1 VVEQRDRTAV
11 ASFFASEPMAV
22 GRVTTLGEGEAHHA
36 RVRRIA
42 IGDRLRLVDGAGGVG
57 YGNVVKLGKAQ
68 AMIEIDLLD
77 KVEPLPVIHLM
88 VPIADRDRML
98 LVGEK
103 ATELSAFS
111 WRPVMWRRSR
121 DVSPRGE
128 GMSFQARLRA
138 RMVGALTQCGGAW
151 LPVIYPDAPPDRAV
165 AACPSGTRWLL
176 DKDGEPLPALPI
188 TAPITIA
195 IGPEGGLEAN
205 ERSELLG
212 AGFIPVTLAPLTL
225 RFDTAA
231 IASLGIV
238 RAALSAATV
247 RSGV

>member
-1 VVEQRDRTAV
+1 MEQRDRTAI
-11 ASFFASEPMAV
+11 ATFFASEPMAA
-22 GRVTTLGEGEAHHA
+22 GRATTLSEGEAHHA

-68 AMIEIDLLD
+68 ATVDVDVLD
-77 KVEPLPVIHLM
+77 RVEPLPVIHLM

-128 GMSFQARLRA
+128 GMSFQTRLRA

-151 LPVIYPDAPPDRAV
+151 LPAIYPDAPPDRAV

-176 DKDGEPLPALPI
+176 DKAGDPLPSLPM
-188 TAPITIA
+188 TAPITLA
-195 IGPEGGLEAN
+195 IGPEGGLEAG
-205 ERSELLG
+205 ERTDLL
-212 AGFIPVTLAPLTL
+212 ASGFVPVTLAPLTL

-231 IASLGIV
+231 IAGLGIV
-238 RAALSAATV
+238 RAALSAAVERT
-247 RSGV
+247 RG

>member
-1 VVEQRDRTAV
+1 
-11 ASFFASEPMAV
+11 MV
-22 GRVTTLGEGEAHHA
+22 GGHVTTLSEGEAHHA

-68 AMIEIDLLD
+68 AMVEVDVLD
-77 KVEPLPVIHLM
+77 RVEPLPVIHLM

-128 GMSFQARLRA
+128 GMSFQTRLRA

-165 AACPSGTRWLL
+165 AACPAGTRWLL
-176 DKDGEPLPALPI
+176 DKDGEPLPTMPVH
-188 TAPITIA
+188 APITLA
-195 IGPEGGLEAN
+195 IGPEGGLEPG
-205 ERSELLG
+205 ERSELMS
-212 AGFIPVTLAPLTL
+212 AGFLPVALAPLTL

-238 RAALSAATV
+238 RASLSAAERV
-247 RSGV
+247 RA

>member
-1 VVEQRDRTAV
+1 MEQRDRTAV
-11 ASFFASEPMAV
+11 ATFFASEPMV
-22 GRVTTLGEGEAHHA
+22 GGHVTTLSEGEAHHA

-68 AMIEIDLLD
+68 AMVEVDVLD
-77 KVEPLPVIHLM
+77 RVEPLPVIHLM

-128 GMSFQARLRA
+128 GMSFQTRLRA

-165 AACPSGTRWLL
+165 AACPAGTRWLL
-176 DKDGEPLPALPI
+176 DKDGEPLPTMPVH
-188 TAPITIA
+188 APITLA
-195 IGPEGGLEAN
+195 IGPEGGLEPG
-205 ERSELLG
+205 ERSELMS
-212 AGFIPVTLAPLTL
+212 AGFLPVALAPLTL

-238 RAALSAATV
+238 RASLSAAERV
-247 RSGV
+247 RA

>member
-1 VVEQRDRTAV
+1 MEQRDRTAV
-11 ASFFASEPMAV
+11 ATFFASEPMEA
-22 GRVTTLGEGEAHHA
+22 GRVTMLSEGEAHHA

-42 IGDRLRLVDGAGGVG
+42 IGDRLRLVDGDGGVG
-57 YGNVVKLGKAQ
+57 FGNVVKLGKAQ
-68 AMIEIDLLD
+68 AMVEIDHLD
-77 KVEPLPVIHLM
+77 RIDPLPVIHLM

-121 DVSPRGE
+121 DVTPRGE
-128 GMSFQARLRA
+128 GMSFQTKLRA

-151 LPVIYPDAPPDRAV
+151 LPVVYPDAPPDRAV
-165 AACPSGTRWLL
+165 AACPAGTRWLL
-176 DKDGEPLPALPI
+176 DKSGEPLPALPI
-188 TAPITIA
+188 TAPITLA
-195 IGPEGGLEAN
+195 VGPEGGLEPG
-205 ERSELLG
+205 ERTDLLA
-212 AGFIPVTLAPLTL
+212 AGFLPVSLAPLTL

-238 RAALSAATV
+238 RAALSAAV
-247 RSGV
+247 ERAHV

>member
-1 VVEQRDRTAV
+1 MEQRDRTAV

-57 YGNVVKLGKAQ
+57 FGNVVKLGKAQ

>member
-1 VVEQRDRTAV
+1 
-11 ASFFASEPMAV
+11 
-22 GRVTTLGEGEAHHA
+22 
-36 RVRRIA
+36 
-42 IGDRLRLVDGAGGVG
+42 
-57 YGNVVKLGKAQ
+57 
-68 AMIEIDLLD
+68 
-77 KVEPLPVIHLM
+77 
-88 VPIADRDRML
+88 ML

-128 GMSFQARLRA
+128 GMSFQTRLRA

-165 AACPSGTRWLL
+165 AACPAGTRWLL
-176 DKDGEPLPALPI
+176 DKDGEPLPSMPI
-188 TAPITIA
+188 HAPITLA
-195 IGPEGGLEAN
+195 IGPEGGLEPG
-205 ERSELLG
+205 ERSELVG
-212 AGFIPVTLAPLTL
+212 AGFVPVTLAPLTL

-238 RAALSAATV
+238 RATLSAAERV
-247 RSGV
+247 RA

>member
-1 VVEQRDRTAV
+1 
-11 ASFFASEPMAV
+11 MV
-22 GRVTTLGEGEAHHA
+22 GRITTLSEGEAHHA

-68 AMIEIDLLD
+68 AMVEIDLLD
-77 KVEPLPVIHLM
+77 RVDPLPVIHLM

-103 ATELSAFS
+103 ATELAAFS

-128 GMSFQARLRA
+128 GMSFQTRLRA

-151 LPVIYPDAPPDRAV
+151 LPVVYPDAPPDRAV
-165 AACPSGTRWLL
+165 AACPAGTRWLL
-176 DKDGEPLPALPI
+176 DKSGEPLPTLLI
-188 TAPITIA
+188 VAPITLA
-195 IGPEGGLEAN
+195 IGPEGGLEPG
-205 ERSELLG
+205 ERTDLLVS
-212 AGFIPVTLAPLTL
+212 GFVPVALAPLTL

-231 IASLGIV
+231 IASLGLV
-238 RAALSAATV
+238 RAALSATAGRTRV
-247 RSGV
+247 

>member
-1 VVEQRDRTAV
+1 MEQRDRTAV
-11 ASFFASEPMAV
+11 ATFFASEPMV
-22 GRVTTLGEGEAHHA
+22 GGHVTTLSEGEAHHA

-68 AMIEIDLLD
+68 AMVEVDVLD
-77 KVEPLPVIHLM
+77 RVEPLPVIHLM

-128 GMSFQARLRA
+128 GMSFQTRLRA

-151 LPVIYPDAPPDRAV
+151 LPVIYPDAPPDRCRGIRRTERPRLERRTARWPH
-165 AACPSGTRWLL
+165 ARRARAGCSTRTESRFQRCPFMRRSRW
-176 DKDGEPLPALPI
+176 
-188 TAPITIA
+188 
-195 IGPEGGLEAN
+195 
-205 ERSELLG
+205 RSD
-212 AGFIPVTLAPLTL
+212 
-225 RFDTAA
+225 R
-231 IASLGIV
+231 
-238 RAALSAATV
+238 RADSSRGSA
-247 RSGV
+247 RS

>member
-1 VVEQRDRTAV
+1 MEQRDRTAV
-11 ASFFASEPMAV
+11 ASFFASEPMV
-22 GRVTTLGEGEAHHA
+22 SGRVTTLSEGEAHHA

-57 YGNVVKLGKAQ
+57 YGNVVKIGKAQ
-68 AMIEIDLLD
+68 AMVDVDLLD
-77 KVEPLPVIHLM
+77 RIDPLPVIHLM

-128 GMSFQARLRA
+128 GMSFQTRLRA

-151 LPVIYPDAPPDRAV
+151 LPVIHPDAPPDRAV
-165 AACPSGTRWLL
+165 AACPAGTRWLL
-176 DKDGEPLPALPI
+176 DQGGEPLPALPFS
-188 TAPITIA
+188 APITLA
-195 IGPEGGLEAN
+195 VGPEGGLEPG
-205 ERSELLG
+205 ERSDLLG
-212 AGFIPVTLAPLTL
+212 AGFVPVTLAPLTL

-238 RAALSAATV
+238 RASLSTAMERARV
-247 RSGV
+247 

>member
-1 VVEQRDRTAV
+1 VEQRDRTAV

-57 YGNVVKLGKAQ
+57 FGNVVKLGKAQ

>member
-1 VVEQRDRTAV
+1 MEQRDRTGIAT
-11 ASFFASEPMAV
+11 FFASEPMAV
-22 GRVTTLGEGEAHHA
+22 GRVTTLSEGEAHHA

-57 YGNVVKLGKAQ
+57 FGNVVKLGKAQ
-68 AMIEIDLLD
+68 AMVEIDLLD
-77 KVEPLPVIHLM
+77 RVEPLPVIHLM

-128 GMSFQARLRA
+128 GMSFQTRLRA

-151 LPVIYPDAPPDRAV
+151 LPAIYPDAPPDRAV
-165 AACPSGTRWLL
+165 AACPAGTRWLL
-176 DKDGEPLPALPI
+176 DKEGEPLPSMHI
-188 TAPITIA
+188 TAPITLA
-195 IGPEGGLEAN
+195 IGPEGGLEPG
-205 ERSELLG
+205 ERTELL
-212 AGFIPVTLAPLTL
+212 ASGFIPVMLAPLTL

-231 IASLGIV
+231 IAALGIV
-238 RAALSAATV
+238 RAALSAV
-247 RSGV
+247 VERSHG

>member
-1 VVEQRDRTAV
+1 VEQRDRTAV
-11 ASFFASEPMAV
+11 ATFFASEPMAE
-22 GRVTTLGEGEAHHA
+22 GRTTTLSEGEAHHA

-68 AMIEIDLLD
+68 AMVDVDVLD
-77 KVEPLPVIHLM
+77 RIEPLPVIHLM

-98 LVGEK
+98 LVAEK

-128 GMSFQARLRA
+128 GLSFQTRLRA

-151 LPVIYPDAPPDRAV
+151 LPVIHPDAPPDRAV

-176 DKDGEPLPALPI
+176 DKGGDPLPTMTI
-188 TAPITIA
+188 NAPITLA
-195 IGPEGGLEAN
+195 IGPEGGLEPG
-205 ERSELLG
+205 ERSELIG
-212 AGFIPVTLAPLTL
+212 AGFVPVALAPLTL

-238 RAALSAATV
+238 RAALSASERV
-247 RSGV
+247 RV

>member
-1 VVEQRDRTAV
+1 VEQRDRTAV

>member
-11 ASFFASEPMAV
+11 ATFFASESMVA
-22 GRVTTLGEGEAHHA
+22 GRVTTLSEGEAHHA

-68 AMIEIDLLD
+68 AMVEVDVLD
-77 KVEPLPVIHLM
+77 RVEPLPVIHLM
-88 VPIADRDRML
+88 IPIADRDRML

-128 GMSFQARLRA
+128 GMSFQTRLRA

-165 AACPSGTRWLL
+165 AACPAGTRWLL
-176 DKDGEPLPALPI
+176 DKDGEPLPSMPI
-188 TAPITIA
+188 HAPITLA
-195 IGPEGGLEAN
+195 IGPEGGLEPG
-205 ERSELLG
+205 ERSELMG
-212 AGFIPVTLAPLTL
+212 AGFIPVALAPLTL

-238 RAALSAATV
+238 RATLSAAERV
-247 RSGV
+247 RV

>member
-1 VVEQRDRTAV
+1 MEQRDRTAV
-11 ASFFASEPMAV
+11 ATFFASEPMV
-22 GRVTTLGEGEAHHA
+22 GGHVTTLSVGEAHLA
-36 RVRRIA
+36 GGRRIA

-68 AMIEIDLLD
+68 AMVEVDVLD
-77 KVEPLPVIHLM
+77 RVEPLPVIHLM

-128 GMSFQARLRA
+128 GMSFQTRLRA

-165 AACPSGTRWLL
+165 AACPAGTRWLL
-176 DKDGEPLPALPI
+176 DKDGEPLPTMPVH
-188 TAPITIA
+188 APITLA
-195 IGPEGGLEAN
+195 IGPEGGLEPG
-205 ERSELLG
+205 ERSELMS
-212 AGFIPVTLAPLTL
+212 AGFLPVALAPLTL

-238 RAALSAATV
+238 RASLSAAERV
-247 RSGV
+247 RA

>member
-1 VVEQRDRTAV
+1 MEQRDHTAV
-11 ASFFASEPMAV
+11 ATFFASEPMVA
-22 GRVTTLGEGEAHHA
+22 GRVTMLGEGEAHHA

-42 IGDRLRLVDGAGGVG
+42 IGDRLRLVDGDGGVG
-57 YGNVVKLGKAQ
+57 FGNVVKLGKAQ
-68 AMIEIDLLD
+68 AMVEIDQVRLFP
-77 KVEPLPVIHLM
+77 PLPSPHL
-88 VPIADRDRML
+88 VLPLPTRYRML

-128 GMSFQARLRA
+128 GISFQTKLRA

-151 LPVIYPDAPPDRAV
+151 LPVVYPDAPLDRAV
-165 AACPSGTRWLL
+165 AACPAGTRWLL
-176 DKDGEPLPALPI
+176 DKSGEALPALPI
-188 TAPITIA
+188 TAPITLA
-195 IGPEGGLEAN
+195 IGPEGGLEPG
-205 ERSELLG
+205 ERTELLA
-212 AGFIPVTLAPLTL
+212 AGFILVSLAPLTL

-238 RAALSAATV
+238 RAALSAAAERAHV
-247 RSGV
+247 

>member
-1 VVEQRDRTAV
+1 MEQRDRTAV

>member
-1 VVEQRDRTAV
+1 MEQRDRAAV
-11 ASFFASEPMAV
+11 ATFFAAEPMAT
-22 GRVTTLGEGEAHHA
+22 GRATTLSEGEAHHA

-42 IGDRLRLVDGAGGVG
+42 IGDRLRLVDGDGGVG

-68 AMIEIDLLD
+68 ATVDVDLLD
-77 KVEPLPVIHLM
+77 RVEPLPVIHLM

-128 GMSFQARLRA
+128 GMSFQAKLRA
-138 RMVGALTQCGGAW
+138 RMVGALTQSGGAW
-151 LPVIYPDAPPDRAV
+151 LPVVHPDAPPDRAV
-165 AACPSGTRWLL
+165 AACAAGARWLL
-176 DKDGEPLPALPI
+176 DQGGEPLPPLPI
-188 TAPITIA
+188 TAPITLA
-195 IGPEGGLEAN
+195 IGPEGGLEPG
-205 ERSELLG
+205 ERTELLG
-212 AGFIPVTLAPLTL
+212 AGFVPVTLAPLTL

-231 IASLGIV
+231 IASLGLV
-238 RAALSAATV
+238 RAALSAA
-247 RSGV
+247 SGSARG

>member
-1 VVEQRDRTAV
+1 
-11 ASFFASEPMAV
+11 
-22 GRVTTLGEGEAHHA
+22 
-36 RVRRIA
+36 
-42 IGDRLRLVDGAGGVG
+42 
-57 YGNVVKLGKAQ
+57 VKLGKAQ
-68 AMIEIDLLD
+68 AMVDIDALD
-77 KVEPLPVIHLM
+77 RVEPLPVIHLM
-88 VPIADRDRML
+88 IPIADRDRML

-128 GMSFQARLRA
+128 GMSFQTRLRA

-165 AACPSGTRWLL
+165 AACPAGTRWLL

-188 TAPITIA
+188 NAPITLA
-195 IGPEGGLEAN
+195 IGPEGGLEPG
-205 ERSELLG
+205 ERSELIG
-212 AGFIPVTLAPLTL
+212 AGFVPVTLAPLTL

-238 RAALSAATV
+238 RAALSASERV
-247 RSGV
+247 RV

>member
-1 VVEQRDRTAV
+1 MEQRDRTAV
-11 ASFFASEPMAV
+11 ATFFASEPMVA
-22 GRVTTLGEGEAHHA
+22 GRVTTLSEQEAHHA

-57 YGNVVKLGKAQ
+57 HGNVVKLGKAQ
-68 AMIEIDLLD
+68 AMVEIELLD
-77 KVEPLPVIHLM
+77 RIEPLPVIHLM

-128 GMSFQARLRA
+128 GMSFQTRLRA

-165 AACPSGTRWLL
+165 AACPTGTRWLL
-176 DKDGEPLPALPI
+176 DQDGEPLPTMPI
-188 TAPITIA
+188 HAPITLA
-195 IGPEGGLEAN
+195 IGPEGGLEPGVRA
-205 ERSELLG
+205 ELIG
-212 AGFIPVTLAPLTL
+212 AGFVPVTLAPLTL

-238 RAALSAATV
+238 RAALSASERV
-247 RSGV
+247 RV